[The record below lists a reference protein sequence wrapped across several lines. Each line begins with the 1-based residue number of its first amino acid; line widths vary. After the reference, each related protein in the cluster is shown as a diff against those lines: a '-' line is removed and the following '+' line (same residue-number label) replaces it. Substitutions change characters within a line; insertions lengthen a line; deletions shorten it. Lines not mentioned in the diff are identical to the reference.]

1 MILGLG
7 VDLVEIERLRRVFS
21 RYGQRFLDRVYTPA
35 EQELALSRQDP
46 SMYLAAL
53 FAAKEAASKAL
64 GTGLRGVGWR
74 EMEVRH
80 EPSGKP
86 YLVFYG
92 RAKQR
97 LISLGAVRSHVSLSH
112 ERSHAVAVVLLEGEQ
127 S

>member
-7 VDLVEIERLRRVFS
+7 VDLVEVERIRQVFH
-21 RYGQRFLDRVYTPA
+21 RYGERFLKRIYPPG
-35 EQELALSRQDP
+35 EIKLALSRP
-46 SMYLAAL
+46 EPVLYLAAA

-74 EMEVRH
+74 EMEIRH
-80 EPSGKP
+80 EKSGKP

-92 RAKQR
+92 RARKR
-97 LISLGAVRSHVSLSH
+97 FESLGGKTSHVSLSH
-112 ERSHAVAVVLLEGEQ
+112 ERGYAVAVVIIEGEG